1 LPGVE
6 AGGQRQKGQRKE
18 DDSMWRLGR
27 LLVLGAVF
35 CLAASGA
42 SGQGASG
49 QAAAPD
55 KSAPAADK
63 PADAASVQAKQA
75 NDDPS
80 YKIGTEDVL
89 TINVWKEADISRSVP
104 VRPDGKISLPLLND
118 VQAAG
123 LTPTQLANSIRD
135 GLKKF
140 MSDPEVT
147 VIVTAVNSRK
157 VYVIGEVTHAGAM
170 PLLSGMTVLQ
180 ALANA
185 GSFTQFANIKAIYV
199 LRTENGKKVKY
210 PFNYKAVIKGQNQDQ
225 DLELRPG
232 DTIVVP

>member
-1 LPGVE
+1 
-6 AGGQRQKGQRKE
+6 
-18 DDSMWRLGR
+18 MGR
-27 LLVLGAVF
+27 LERLLAHAALC
-35 CLAASGA
+35 CLAAA
-42 SGQGASG
+42 SAHA
-49 QAAAPD
+49 QAGSPAKAP
-55 KSAPAADK
+55 SPADK
-63 PADAASVQAKQA
+63 AAETAAKEA
-75 NDDPS
+75 NADPS

-89 TINVWKEADISRSVP
+89 TINVWKEADISRTIP

-123 LTPTQLANSIRD
+123 LTPLQLAASIRD

-147 VIVTAVNSRK
+147 VIVSAVNSRK
-157 VYVIGEVTHAGAM
+157 VYVMGEVTKPGPF

-185 GSFTQFANIKAIYV
+185 GTFTQFANLKGIYV
-199 LRTENGKKVKY
+199 LRNENGKQVRY
-210 PFNYKAVIKGQNQDQ
+210 PFNYKAVVKGNNQEQN
-225 DLELRPG
+225 LELKPG